1 MGLNALENG
10 SGNRVRAVHVVG
22 DFELLEML
30 GEGQSG
36 SIFRARQRS
45 LGRDVALKILNSS
58 IASDPE
64 SLQRFQNEARATAR
78 FSHPNIVQG
87 IDVGSDQG
95 LHYFAME
102 LIDGGSVR
110 LLLKNAG
117 GRLPEKEALNITLQ
131 AAEGLKA
138 AHAAGFL
145 HRDVKP
151 DNILMTKDGHAKL
164 ADLGISQAMS
174 KRPSGQEAEFWA
186 SPPYA
191 APEVIQGFSG
201 DARSDVYSLGA
212 TLYEMLA
219 GVPPYVADSP
229 EEMLRMHVHAAIPD
243 LKGVRGDIDDRT
255 AGLVTGML
263 AKIPSERIPNAGAV
277 IESIDR
283 IMDTLPQISTKSG
296 ILKHYHGIMTGKNAK
311 QPERRVGPA
320 PRPVAGRQQ
329 QRPGLRRR
337 RARYRP

>member
-1 MGLNALENG
+1 DRGLLTTMGLNALENG

-117 GRLPEKEALNITLQ
+117 GRLPEKEALDITLQ
-131 AAEGLKA
+131 AAEGLK
-138 AHAAGFL
+138 
-145 HRDVKP
+145 
-151 DNILMTKDGHAKL
+151 
-164 ADLGISQAMS
+164 
-174 KRPSGQEAEFWA
+174 
-186 SPPYA
+186 
-191 APEVIQGFSG
+191 
-201 DARSDVYSLGA
+201 
-212 TLYEMLA
+212 
-219 GVPPYVADSP
+219 
-229 EEMLRMHVHAAIPD
+229 
-243 LKGVRGDIDDRT
+243 
-255 AGLVTGML
+255 
-263 AKIPSERIPNAGAV
+263 
-277 IESIDR
+277 
-283 IMDTLPQISTKSG
+283 
-296 ILKHYHGIMTGKNAK
+296 
-311 QPERRVGPA
+311 
-320 PRPVAGRQQ
+320 
-329 QRPGLRRR
+329 
-337 RARYRP
+337 